1 MVLLLRNHEIR
12 GLMDLPEYLDAVEA
26 GYRDYGNG
34 VGAAHPRSNLWIKGE
49 RQSNAYTGG
58 HLPAG
63 SKASFKF
70 KAGLLPGRGGA
81 GVNAY
86 TAGLPGGL
94 ETFMFL
100 FSTDTGALVSIME
113 VMYLSWLK
121 TAAVS
126 ALATRHLAP
135 PDSSVLALFSTGRH
149 ARSQLYGL
157 TQVADIQRVQAYSRD
172 AEKRRAFCEKMS
184 AELGIEVLP
193 ADSPKDALRDADIVT
208 AITTSPTPV
217 FAGIDLPDKPLHI
230 NGLGAHYPFVRE
242 IDSHAVVNSRVFVD
256 VLQQG
261 LGENGEIVIPIQ
273 EGLIDES
280 HVVGDL
286 GALVAGILPGRLPDT
301 KWTLFLSGGTGIDDI
316 AVATQ
321 LYKRALDRGIGAEF
335 HFNQP
340 YEFEL

>member
-1 MVLLLRNHEIR
+1 MVLLLHNHEIR
-12 GLMDLPEYLDAVEA
+12 GLMDLSEYIDAVEA
-26 GYRDYGNG
+26 GYRQFGIGAG
-34 VGAAHPRSNLWIKGE
+34 VAFPRKNLWIKGDKSE
-49 RQSNAYTGG
+49 ARGGG

-70 KAGLLPGRGGA
+70 KAGLLPGLSGA

-100 FSTDTGALVSIME
+100 FDTDSGALVAIVE

-126 ALATRHLAP
+126 ALATRYLAP
-135 PDSSVLALFSTGRH
+135 PDSSILALFGTGRH

-157 TQVADIQRVQAYSRD
+157 SKVTDIQRVQAYSRD
-172 AEKRRAFCEKMS
+172 ADKRRDFCEKMS

-193 ADSPKDALRDADIVT
+193 VDSPKAALRDADIVT
-208 AITTSPTPV
+208 AITTAPSPV
-217 FAGIDLPDKPLHI
+217 FDGIDLPDKPLHI
-230 NGLGAHYPFVRE
+230 NGLGAHYPWVRE
-242 IDSHAVVNSRVFVD
+242 LDAHTVLNSRVFVD

-261 LGENGEIVIPIQ
+261 ISENGELAIPIA
-273 EGLIDES
+273 EGLIS
-280 HVVGDL
+280 GNHVKGDL
-286 GALVAGILPGRLPDT
+286 GALAAGAVTGRRPDS
-301 KWTLFLSGGTGIDDI
+301 KWTVFLSGGTGVDDI
-316 AVATQ
+316 AVATR
-321 LYKRALDRGIGAEF
+321 LYKKALERGVGTEF
-335 HFNQP
+335 HFNLP